1 MFKQDKAP
9 SLGSGQL
16 LPSKR
21 QGVRKAVDNEMGQ
34 NMKTRYNES
43 FDIIMTEDRK
53 KVRQKVSQMKQQQP
67 NGEIDVKLNPQDV
80 LRINPTQLDLI
91 GPGNSNSN
99 Q

>member
-1 MFKQDKAP
+1 MFKQDNAP

-21 QGVRKAVDNEMGQ
+21 QGVRKVSDNEMGQ
-34 NMKTRYNES
+34 NMKSRYNES
-43 FDIIMTEDRK
+43 FNFIMAEDRK

-80 LRINPTQLDLI
+80 LRINPAQNDLL
-91 GPGNSNSN
+91 GPSNSN